1 MTLILPRIKEDSEGS
16 SSPLTENL
24 ELENSPKMSNN
35 NMNSASK
42 KKDELLGCE
51 EGAGLCAMLITVGSL
66 LLIVVS
72 LPLSLFFVV
81 KVVQEYERAVIFRL
95 GRLLTGG
102 ARGPG
107 VFFVIPCVDVYE
119 KIDLR
124 TATYEIP
131 PQEILT
137 KDSVT
142 VFVNAIMYYK
152 VNNAI
157 HAVANVDDYSGSAR
171 LLAAT
176 TLRNVLG
183 TMTLGDILCNREAIA
198 KEMKSVLD
206 EGTEPWG
213 VKVERVEVKDVR
225 VPEQLMRAM
234 AAEAE
239 AAREARAK
247 VIAAEGEH
255 KASRA
260 LRQAA
265 EVIMD
270 SPAALQLRYLQTLNS
285 ISAENN
291 STIIFPVP
299 IDVLSEFMP
308 HSPAS
313 NYQSTVSPGG
323 LVTPPSSS
331 PMVLNNVSNK
341 PTEDSIKFLL
351 KTGGEKNILPV

>member
-1 MTLILPRIKEDSEGS
+1 MDIFDDNQADLKTK
-16 SSPLTENL
+16 
-24 ELENSPKMSNN
+24 
-35 NMNSASK
+35 A
-42 KKDELLGCE
+42 CE
-51 EGAGLCAMLITVGSL
+51 EGPGICAL
-66 LLIVVS
+66 LLTIFS
-72 LPLSLFFVV
+72 LFLVLISMPLSLFCVV
-81 KVVQEYERAVIFRL
+81 KVVQEYEGAVIFRL

-119 KIDLR
+119 KIDMR
-124 TATYEIP
+124 TKTFEIP

-152 VNNAI
+152 VANAT
-157 HAVANVDDYSGSAR
+157 HAVSNVDDYSGSAR

-176 TLRNVLG
+176 SLRNVLG
-183 TMTLGDILCNREAIA
+183 TMTLGDILCQREIIA
-198 KEMKSVLD
+198 KSMKTTLD

-213 VKVERVEVKDVR
+213 VMVERVEVKDVR
-225 VPEQLMRAM
+225 VPEQLQRAM

-239 AAREARAK
+239 AARNARAK

-255 KASRA
+255 KASRS

-285 ISAENN
+285 ISAEHN

-299 IDVLSEFMP
+299 IDIISNFMQFQQPNNAGIPPQQDQLTQNQLFQQFQQFQKRNLQESQLCQQLPEF
-308 HSPAS
+308 SGS
-313 NYQSTVSPGG
+313 NQQRSLLQGSSGEVQDCSLNHVVSTNIP
-323 LVTPPSSS
+323 VTS
-331 PMVLNNVSNK
+331 
-341 PTEDSIKFLL
+341 
-351 KTGGEKNILPV
+351 